1 MGDGLSSTISIF
13 RDGRL
18 ERVAA
23 STARCSLG
31 VFFEHVTNLLNM
43 RELEDEGKVMALAD
57 YAAPIADEDNPLLS
71 WIRVRDGVI
80 ETRRAGHRLRRALA
94 RIQWRYPNEQFAYL
108 AQRVVEQTCVALA
121 RDAVRLTG
129 LDRLALAGGVVSNI
143 RATRRVR
150 LMPEVKDVYVF
161 PHMGDGGLALGAAVV
176 AASAAGERIDLD
188 LARLDLG
195 PGYPASAIAA
205 ALRTAGFRADPVDG
219 LASRVADA
227 LDEGRI
233 VMWFQGRMEY
243 GPRALGHRSVL
254 ARPGSARPERSPEP
268 RAQAAR
274 VVPALLSEHAR
285 ERRRHGCSPTG
296 PVAATPA

>member
-1 MGDGLSSTISIF
+1 MF

-80 ETRRAGHRLRRALA
+80 ETTRAGHRLRRALA
-94 RIQWRYPNEQFAYL
+94 RIHWRYPNEQFAYL

-143 RATRRVR
+143 TSHA
-150 LMPEVKDVYVF
+150 
-161 PHMGDGGLALGAAVV
+161 PH
-176 AASAAGERIDLD
+176 SPH
-188 LARLDLG
+188 ARG
-195 PGYPASAIAA
+195 
-205 ALRTAGFRADPVDG
+205 
-219 LASRVADA
+219 
-227 LDEGRI
+227 EGRL
-233 VMWFQGRMEY
+233 R
-243 GPRALGHRSVL
+243 L
-254 ARPGSARPERSPEP
+254 SA
-268 RAQAAR
+268 
-274 VVPALLSEHAR
+274 HG
-285 ERRRHGCSPTG
+285 RRRACAGG
-296 PVAATPA
+296 GGRRGVGGG